1 MPEMSAPILLG
12 SETKAPE
19 PETPEPRESEF
30 ARVEALLALRT
41 RSFGSLQQELDRRDR
56 LLREALDRISTV
68 SSAEIAALRSR
79 YDTAADRAVEAELAR
94 AELRFALD
102 ETRAQLTA
110 APHAGPVRASTD
122 APALY
127 ARVTELQQAEE
138 ELKARLKQTER
149 DRDAAAAR
157 NRDLER
163 KAHEAAELLAAA
175 TRQEHAVRAAAS
187 SREHAL
193 RGERAGLQ
201 ARLAETERAWQSA
214 AVRQRKLTQRGEEL
228 EIKLSEVKTER
239 SEVALLAH
247 ARSTRVSELEQA
259 LSVEQLQVR
268 SLRAQITAQTEASEA
283 ERERLQ
289 ERVRTLEAREQLP
302 ERANADMPGSSTQQ
316 LNEFLTTLEQPL
328 RQLDAALDN
337 LQPVPRAHPVTH
349 ALRSEPEV
357 DATLTA
363 NETRDARD
371 AYFNEQ
377 LASAARRIHE
387 LEAALLA
394 KTRAAPA
401 AAPATA
407 TASSRTAPP
416 PPRTEAGR
424 LVEDLAKERA
434 RRRKLAVTVRA
445 LQAASESGEAVG
457 PWIEDLVDILAE
469 GGSLPPKNSSTPS
482 T

>member
-1 MPEMSAPILLG
+1 
-12 SETKAPE
+12 
-19 PETPEPRESEF
+19 F
-30 ARVEALLALRT
+30 ARVENLLALRT
-41 RSFGSLQQELDRRDR
+41 RNLGSLQRELDRRDR
-56 LLREALDRISTV
+56 LLRDALDRISTA
-68 SSAEIAALRSR
+68 SAAEIASLRSR

-110 APHAGPVRASTD
+110 APHAGAVRPGTD

-127 ARVTELQQAEE
+127 ARVTELQQSEE
-138 ELKARLKQTER
+138 QLKARLKQTER

-163 KAHEAAELLAAA
+163 KAHEASDLLGAA
-175 TRQEHAVRAAAS
+175 TRQEHAVRAAAA

-201 ARLAETERAWQSA
+201 ARLSETERAWQSA
-214 AVRQRKLTQRGEEL
+214 QTRASQSPKLDQRLKEL
-228 EIKLSEVKTER
+228 ETKLVEVTTER
-239 SEVALLAH
+239 SEVTVLAH
-247 ARSTRVSELEQA
+247 ARAVRVLELEQA
-259 LSVEQLQVR
+259 LSLEQQQVR
-268 SLRAQITAQTEASEA
+268 SLRAQITAHTAQTEAHEV

-289 ERVRTLEAREQLP
+289 ELVRALEMREQ
-302 ERANADMPGSSTQQ
+302 RASASVQ
-316 LNEFLTTLEQPL
+316 
-328 RQLDAALDN
+328 DASL
-337 LQPVPRAHPVTH
+337 
-349 ALRSEPEV
+349 
-357 DATLTA
+357 A

-377 LASAARRIHE
+377 LADAARRIHE

-394 KTRAAPA
+394 KTRDTSPAVPAAATSAAPA
-401 AAPATA
+401 AP
-407 TASSRTAPP
+407 SRTLPP
-416 PPRTEAGR
+416 PPRTEAGK

-457 PWIEDLVDILAE
+457 PWIDDLVDILAE
-469 GGSLPPKNSSTPS
+469 GGSLPPKNASTPFIP
-482 T
+482 